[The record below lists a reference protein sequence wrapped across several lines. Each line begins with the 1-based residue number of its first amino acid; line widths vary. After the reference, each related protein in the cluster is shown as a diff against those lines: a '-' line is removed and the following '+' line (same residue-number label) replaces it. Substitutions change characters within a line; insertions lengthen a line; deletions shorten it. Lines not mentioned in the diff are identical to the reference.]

1 MPTCILSPTATH
13 TQTSGYRVQLS
24 ILLLA
29 IDRSAADS
37 LTAALSKPGHGVTT
51 VADPV
56 DLFAAAPGY
65 SLVIVDRVKDPYT
78 VEAVIEELR
87 RDDATSQAARSS
99 RSPRPTT
106 SRSGSRCSRRAR
118 TR

>member
-1 MPTCILSPTATH
+1 M
-13 TQTSGYRVQLS
+13 QLS
-24 ILLLA
+24 ILLLT

-56 DLFAAAPGY
+56 DLFAAASGY
-65 SLVIVDRVKDPYT
+65 SLVIVDRVKNPYT
-78 VEAVIEELR
+78 VAAVIEELR
-87 RDDATSQAARSS
+87 RDEATSS
-99 RSPRPTT
+99 RSPRRTT
-106 SRSGSRCSRRAR
+106 SRSGSHCSRRAR

>member
-1 MPTCILSPTATH
+1 MRHADVTLPTCILSPTATH
-13 TQTSGYRVQLS
+13 TQTSGYHVQLS
-24 ILLLA
+24 ILLLT

-56 DLFAAAPGY
+56 DLFAAASGY

-78 VEAVIEELR
+78 VKAVIEELR
-87 RDDATSQAARSS
+87 RAQAEANLQ
-99 RSPRPTT
+99 
-106 SRSGSRCSRRAR
+106 CQ
-118 TR
+118 

>member
-1 MPTCILSPTATH
+1 
-13 TQTSGYRVQLS
+13 VQLS
-24 ILLLA
+24 ILLLT

-56 DLFAAAPGY
+56 DLFAAAAGY

-78 VEAVIEELR
+78 VAAVIEELR
-87 RDDATSQAARSS
+87 RDDVTSRL
-99 RSPRPTT
+99 RSPRRRSAIPTP
-106 SRSGSRCSRRAR
+106 GE
-118 TR
+118 